1 MQVYKGSERMEK
13 SNNNQT
19 YWILVVDDDVSN
31 LKMANHILAGE
42 SMRVSCLKSGMD
54 SCQHMLFAVEEGST
68 GEALLKSL
76 KYRYVVFP
84 TQKKAVE
91 GASQKECD
99 AAVIDIVMASC
110 YTGEGHEFENLTC
123 GVCLN
128 DEMICIGFRNDSD
141 ITAEVEAFLKE
152 AYQNGTIQKLSRK
165 YGIENAVLTGEYT
178 QE

>member
-76 KYRYVVFP
+76 K
-84 TQKKAVE
+84 
-91 GASQKECD
+91 
-99 AAVIDIVMASC
+99 
-110 YTGEGHEFENLTC
+110 
-123 GVCLN
+123 
-128 DEMICIGFRNDSD
+128 
-141 ITAEVEAFLKE
+141 
-152 AYQNGTIQKLSRK
+152 
-165 YGIENAVLTGEYT
+165 
-178 QE
+178 

>member
-1 MQVYKGSERMEK
+1 MEK

-68 GEALLKSL
+68 GE
-76 KYRYVVFP
+76 
-84 TQKKAVE
+84 
-91 GASQKECD
+91 
-99 AAVIDIVMASC
+99 
-110 YTGEGHEFENLTC
+110 GHEFENLTC
-123 GVCLN
+123 GVRLN
-128 DEMICIGFRNDSD
+128 DEMICVGFRKDSD

-152 AYQNGTIQKLSRK
+152 AYQNGTIQDPSRK